1 MKNLKTKDHPGVGE
15 KGGRGGGGSICTLY
29 YITCYLGNI
38 TVRDMGNILRYYLG
52 NIWTLFY
59 KAIPGNLV
67 SWKKV
72 LPPLGGGGG

>member
-1 MKNLKTKDHPGVGE
+1 M
-15 KGGRGGGGSICTLY
+15 Y

-72 LPPLGGGGG
+72 LPPLGGGGGGGGVELQYQERSLTATMGITGKELN